1 MSKKNK
7 YKCRL
12 IYYNINGGVFMATS
26 SFNEKVVVSN
36 PEIVKEMQRTLND
49 ASVVMFNKKPNMI
62 YTVKQAREN
71 ARKWTLK

>member
-1 MSKKNK
+1 
-7 YKCRL
+7 
-12 IYYNINGGVFMATS
+12 MATS

-36 PEIVKEMQRTLND
+36 PEIIKEMQRILND
-49 ASVVMFNKKPNMI
+49 TSIVMFNKKPNMI

>member
-7 YKCRL
+7 YQYRL

-49 ASVVMFNKKPNMI
+49 TSVVMFNKKPNMI